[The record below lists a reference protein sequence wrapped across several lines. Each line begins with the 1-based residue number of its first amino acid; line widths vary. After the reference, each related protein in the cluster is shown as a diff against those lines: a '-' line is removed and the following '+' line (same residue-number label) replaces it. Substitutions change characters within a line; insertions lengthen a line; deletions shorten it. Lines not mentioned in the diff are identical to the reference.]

1 MLAWVTHSKHKFEG
15 ISESTPVMFV
25 RHPQRGW
32 EIPGGHLNDGE
43 TPEEAMI
50 RELFEETG
58 CKGEILAWNKSYYE
72 SGWVAHVV
80 VESVPIPESWS
91 VEDKNVFEVK
101 WWSEIPPVIEWTKEE
116 FSDLSKWCANL

>member
-1 MLAWVTHSKHKFEG
+1 MLAWVTYSRHKFEG
-15 ISESTPVMFV
+15 ISESTPAMFV

-58 CKGEILAWNKSYYE
+58 CNGEILAWNKTYYD
-72 SGWVAHVV
+72 SGWVAHVA
-80 VESVPIPESWS
+80 VESLPISESWS
-91 VEDKNVFEVK
+91 VEDKNVAEVK

>member
-1 MLAWVTHSKHKFEG
+1 
-15 ISESTPVMFV
+15 MFV
-25 RHPQRGW
+25 RHPKRGW

-58 CKGEILAWNKSYYE
+58 CNGEIVAWNKAYYDL
-72 SGWVAHVV
+72 GWVAHVV
-80 VESVPIPESWS
+80 VESVPSHDPWS
-91 VEDKNVFEVK
+91 VEDGNVAEVK

>member
-1 MLAWVTHSKHKFEG
+1 
-15 ISESTPVMFV
+15 MFV

-58 CKGEILAWNKSYYE
+58 CNGEILAWNKTNYE

-80 VESVPIPESWS
+80 VEWTNSESWS
-91 VEDKNVFEVK
+91 LK
-101 WWSEIPPVIEWTKEE
+101 TKCCR
-116 FSDLSKWCANL
+116 SKMVV

>member
-1 MLAWVTHSKHKFEG
+1 
-15 ISESTPVMFV
+15 MFV